1 MRGSSLTAH
10 GNQIDVYRAQA
21 RSPEIAKQGEN
32 SMSIKTFAAI
42 DVGSF
47 ELTMKIF
54 EFSGKN
60 SMREI
65 DCISRRLD
73 LGSDTYA
80 HGKISNE
87 KMDELCRTL
96 KEFGEIMKTYKAEA
110 YKAYGTSAI
119 RETENF
125 AIIQDQIE
133 QRTGIRVEI
142 LSNSEQ
148 RFLDYKSVAAKGES
162 FRRIIEDKTAILDI
176 GGGSIQ
182 ISLFDNDTLVST
194 QNLRLGVLRIQE
206 YLNRFDVRKSRIENV
221 IDEMTMA
228 QLSNYKKLYL
238 KDREIRNLI
247 VIDDY
252 ISPLAVKRAGG
263 DSGKAVIGGETFDKF
278 MEQLRSGSAAQVAV
292 SMGIPE
298 EKVPLM
304 FISAVLTGHIA
315 DLMEV
320 QQIWMPGV
328 SLCDGIAYEYA
339 EKIKMFRGEHDFE
352 KDIIACAV
360 NISKRYMGSRKRS
373 ETLEHITTT
382 IFDSM
387 KRVHGLGKRELLYL
401 RLAAILHDCGKYIS
415 MVNIGETSYNII
427 MATEIIGLS
436 HTEREIVANVVRFNH
451 SRFIYDWQ
459 QGGNGGLDRSAYLTV
474 AKLTAIIRLASGLDR
489 SHKQKLKGLTAALR
503 DNQLILSVD
512 TTEDI
517 TLEKGFFEEK
527 AEFFQEVFSV
537 EPILKQKRTF

>member
-1 MRGSSLTAH
+1 
-10 GNQIDVYRAQA
+10 
-21 RSPEIAKQGEN
+21 
-32 SMSIKTFAAI
+32 MSIKTFAAI

-60 SMREI
+60 SIREI
-65 DCISRRLD
+65 DCTGRKLD
-73 LGSDTYA
+73 LGTDTYA
-80 HGKISNE
+80 RGKISNE
-87 KMDELCRTL
+87 KLDELCRTL
-96 KEFGEIMKTYKAEA
+96 KEFREIMSAYKVES

-125 AIIQDQIE
+125 AIIQDQIA
-133 QRTGIRVEI
+133 QRTGIRVEK

-148 RFLDYKSVAAKGES
+148 RFLDYKSVASKGES
-162 FRRIIEDKTAILDI
+162 FRRIIEEKTAILDI

-182 ISLFDNDTLVST
+182 LSLFDNDTLVST

-206 YLNRFDVRKSRIENV
+206 YLNRFEVSRSKAENF
-221 IDEMTMA
+221 IDEMAMA
-228 QLSNYKKLYL
+228 QLLNYKKLYL

-252 ISPLAVKRAGG
+252 ISPWAVKRTGG
-263 DSGKAVIGGETFDKF
+263 EAGKAVIDKESF
-278 MEQLRSGSAAQVAV
+278 HGILKQLRGESQAQVAA
-292 SMGIPE
+292 SMGISGE
-298 EKVPLM
+298 RVPLM
-304 FISAVLTGHIA
+304 LISAVLTGHIA
-315 DLMEV
+315 ELMGV
-320 QQIWMPGV
+320 QQIWVPGV
-328 SLCDGIAYEYA
+328 TLCDGMAYEYA

-360 NISKRYMGSRKRS
+360 NISKRYMGSKKRS
-373 ETLEHITTT
+373 ETLENITTT
-382 IFDSM
+382 IFNSM
-387 KRVHGLGKRELLYL
+387 KKVHGLGRRELLYL

-451 SRFIYDWQ
+451 SRFIYYGQ
-459 QGGNGGLDRSAYLTV
+459 QGGVGTADRESYLTV
-474 AKLTAIIRLASGLDR
+474 AKLTAILRLASGLDR
-489 SHKQKLKGLTAALR
+489 SHKQKLKGMKAALK

-527 AEFFQEVFSV
+527 GEFFQEVFSV
-537 EPILKQKRTF
+537 EPVLKQKKAF